1 LPDPARSPL
10 RILCVGGH
18 PADTFDCAGGTLAH
32 HVAQGDAVTVVAL
45 TQGTRIHDVVISERL
60 RFAVSVPE
68 PEALQA
74 LMAERAK
81 VKEDE
86 VVRACA
92 FLGITDVRFFG
103 YDDEVRTVREELIVR
118 MARLLREVR
127 PDVVVTHDPHEL
139 GVYGVHHAATSQLV
153 LEGISAAGSVG
164 VGDPNQPHRVAQVY
178 FTVTALQYPLNVL
191 SSRSGWFPD
200 LLVDITDVV
209 EQKVRALDALRSQ
222 QYGGDYARKRT
233 EINDGA
239 MGVIAGTAYAEGFI
253 TYLPELA
260 HTFPV
265 SAGRLRLARLSE
277 ADWHA
282 SADRMLASKVD
293 LPD

>member
-1 LPDPARSPL
+1 MREPL
-10 RILCVGGH
+10 RLLCVGGH

-32 HVAQGDAVTVVAL
+32 HVQQGDHVTAVAL

-60 RFAVSVPE
+60 RFSDQVPGE
-68 PEALQA
+68 DELRA
-74 LMAERAK
+74 LMEERAR

-86 VVRACA
+86 VIRACG
-92 FLGITDVRFFG
+92 FLGITDVRFFR
-103 YDDEVRTVREELIVR
+103 YDDEVLTVREELIVR
-118 MARLLREVR
+118 MARLIREVR
-127 PDVVVTHDPHEL
+127 PDIVVTHDPQEL
-139 GVYGVHHAATSQLV
+139 GGYGVHHAATSQLV
-153 LEGISAAGSVG
+153 LEAVSAAGHVG
-164 VGDPNQPHRVAQVY
+164 MGDPNQPHRVAQIY

-191 SSRSGWFPD
+191 SSRTGWFPD

-209 EQKVRALDALRSQ
+209 EAKVRALDALRSQ

-239 MGVIAGTAYAEGFI
+239 LGVIAGTAYAEGFI

-265 SAGRLRLARLSE
+265 SEGRLRLARISE
-277 ADWHA
+277 AEVHA
-282 SADRMLASKVD
+282 TADRMLASQVA
-293 LPD
+293 LPG

>member
-1 LPDPARSPL
+1 MAEPL
-10 RILCVGGH
+10 RLLCVGGH

-32 HVAQGDAVTVVAL
+32 HVRQGDQVTVVAL
-45 TQGTRIHDVVISERL
+45 TQGTRIHDVVIGERL
-60 RFAVSVPE
+60 RSGDEVPD
-68 PEALQA
+68 PEALKQ
-74 LMAERAK
+74 LMEERAK
-81 VKEDE
+81 VKEAE
-86 VVRACA
+86 VIRACG
-92 FLGITDVRFFG
+92 FLGITDVRFFR
-103 YDDEVRTVREELIVR
+103 YDDEVLTVREELIVR
-118 MARLLREVR
+118 MARLIREVR

-153 LEGISAAGSVG
+153 LEAISAAGSVG
-164 VGDPNQPHRVAQVY
+164 VGDPHRPHRVAQVY

-191 SSRSGWFPD
+191 SSRTGWFPD

-209 EQKVRALDALRSQ
+209 EDKVRALDTLRSQ

-239 MGVIAGTAYAEGFI
+239 MGVIAGSAYAEGFI

-265 SAGRLRLARLSE
+265 SEGRLRLARQSE
-277 ADWHA
+277 AEWHA
-282 SADRMLASKVD
+282 SADRMLASRVV

>member
-1 LPDPARSPL
+1 L
-10 RILCVGGH
+10 RLLCVGGH

-32 HVAQGDAVTVVAL
+32 HVQQGDQVTVVAL

-60 RFAVSVPE
+60 RFSDTVPDE
-68 PEALQA
+68 DELKQ

-86 VVRACA
+86 VIRACG
-92 FLGITDVRFFG
+92 FLGITDVRFFR
-103 YDDEVRTVREELIVR
+103 YDDEVLTLREELILR
-118 MARLLREVR
+118 MARLIREVR
-127 PDVVVTHDPHEL
+127 PDVVVTHDPQEL
-139 GVYGVHHAATSQLV
+139 GGYGVHHATTSQLV
-153 LEGISAAGSVG
+153 LEAISAAGNVG
-164 VGDPNQPHRVAQVY
+164 AGDPNLPHRVAQVF

-191 SSRSGWFPD
+191 ASRTGWYPD

-209 EQKVRALDALRSQ
+209 ENKVRALDALRSQ

-253 TYLPELA
+253 TYLPEIA
-260 HTFPV
+260 YTFPV
-265 SAGRLRLARLSE
+265 SEGRLRRARQSE
-277 ADWHA
+277 AEEHA
-282 SADRMLASKVD
+282 AADRMIASRVV

>member
-1 LPDPARSPL
+1 MAERL
-10 RILCVGGH
+10 RLLCVGGH

-32 HVAQGDAVTVVAL
+32 HVEQGDQVTVVAL

-60 RFAVSVPE
+60 RFSEQVPDAD
-68 PEALQA
+68 ALKE
-74 LMAERAK
+74 LMEERAK
-81 VKEDE
+81 VKEGE
-86 VVRACA
+86 VIRACA
-92 FLGITDVRFFG
+92 FLGITDVRFFR
-103 YDDEVRTVREELIVR
+103 YDDEVLTVREELILR
-118 MARLLREVR
+118 MASLIREVR
-127 PDVVVTHDPHEL
+127 PDVIVTHDPQEL
-139 GVYGVHHAATSQLV
+139 GGYGVHHAATSQLV
-153 LEGISAAGSVG
+153 LEAISAAGHVG
-164 VGDPNQPHRVAQVY
+164 VGDPNHPHRVAQVY

-191 SSRSGWFPD
+191 SSRMGWYPD

-209 EQKVRALDALRSQ
+209 ENKVRALDSLRSQ

-239 MGVIAGTAYAEGFI
+239 MGVMAGTAYAEGFI

-265 SAGRLRLARLSE
+265 SEGRLRLARISE
-277 ADWHA
+277 AEVHA
-282 SADRMLASKVD
+282 TADRMLAAKVV

>member
-1 LPDPARSPL
+1 MSDPL
-10 RILCVGGH
+10 RLLCIGGH

-32 HVAQGDAVTVVAL
+32 HIQQGDSVTVVAV

-60 RFAVSVPE
+60 RFSATVPDDDD
-68 PEALQA
+68 LKA

-86 VVRACA
+86 VIRACG

-103 YDDEVRTVREELIVR
+103 YDDEVLTVREELILR
-118 MARLLREVR
+118 MAMLIREVR
-127 PDVVVTHDPHEL
+127 PDVIVTHDPQEL
-139 GVYGVHHAATSQLV
+139 GAYGVHHASTAQLV
-153 LEGISAAGSVG
+153 LAAISAAGGVG
-164 VGDPNQPHRVAQVY
+164 VGDQNKPHRVAQVF
-178 FTVTALQYPLNVL
+178 FTVSALQYPLNVL
-191 SSRSGWFPD
+191 SSRTGWYPD

-209 EQKVRALDALRSQ
+209 ENKVRALDALRSQ

-233 EINDGA
+233 EISDGA

-253 TYLPELA
+253 TYLPDIA

-265 SAGRLRLARLSE
+265 SAGRLRLARQSE

-282 SADRMLASKVD
+282 SADRMLASKVV